1 MFLHAGKKNKNVI
14 LSKKYDEWNWHLSE
28 KKRKNQ
34 SLKKYQV
41 HILFHKKVVVT
52 DSQCAEVIR
61 EKKCYFEPPYC
72 RRCSNEPVQIF
83 NFIDTKKNGKQMI
96 KQQIF
101 KV

>member
-1 MFLHAGKKNKNVI
+1 MM
-14 LSKKYDEWNWHLSE
+14 SE
-28 KKRKNQ
+28 IGIYQKRREKNQ

-83 NFIDTKKNGKQMI
+83 NNINFIDTKKKTENR
-96 KQQIF
+96 
-101 KV
+101 